1 VKIKDVIHFFEQLFY
16 PLKCLK
22 CGVYIDPDTVD
33 PYSLE
38 ACFCDRCMAAGF
50 YPMTA
55 PFCPKCGVKFQQGV
69 AENHLCEACLKTPLV
84 LDRVRAVA
92 EYKGITKEAIQLF
105 KYHSKLAVARVFER
119 LLFRAFLDYY
129 ATARIDLIMPVPLH
143 RKKLRQR
150 GFNQAYLVIRNFVK
164 LYQHHFGQ
172 RPLWRIDMGSLVRLK
187 QTPSQTGFDIE
198 QRKRNLNNAFKVVTQ
213 EPIDKQHILL
223 IDDVFTTGATC
234 NEAARELLNHGAGKV
249 YALVIART

>member
-1 VKIKDVIHFFEQLFY
+1 
-16 PLKCLK
+16 
-22 CGVYIDPDTVD
+22 
-33 PYSLE
+33 
-38 ACFCDRCMAAGF
+38 
-50 YPMTA
+50 
-55 PFCPKCGVKFQQGV
+55 
-69 AENHLCEACLKTPLV
+69 V

-105 KYHSKLAVARVFER
+105 KYHSKLAVARVFEH

-234 NEAARELLNHGAGKV
+234 NSAARELLNHGAEKV
-249 YALVIART
+249 DALVLART